1 MGRRNPRVLLEPLSF
16 PISTNRRSLHSHNH
30 PQYLQVTHSKV
41 MLLPLRT
48 MAIPLR
54 VIISRRPKLR
64 IIHRP
69 HIRRRKLII
78 NGHNQVINQIQVT
91 RNLRVNLLRSPMHHH
106 RATIK
111 DISLSMRPLT
121 PINRLMDRIQRGHSS
136 RGKHPISQTN
146 TAQSTD
152 YPTIVIPRR
161 ILTLHQLRRL
171 FISLHL
177 VPFHRLIS
185 PLVL

>member
-1 MGRRNPRVLLEPLSF
+1 MAPLSF
-16 PISTNRRSLHSHNH
+16 PININHRSLHSHKH
-30 PQYLQVTHSKV
+30 PQYLHVTHSKV

-48 MAIPLR
+48 MAIPLK
-54 VIISRRPKLR
+54 VTIRRLLKLR
-64 IIHRP
+64 TIHRQ

-78 NGHNQVINQIQVT
+78 NGRNQVINQIQVT
-91 RNLRVNLLRSPMHHH
+91 RNLRVNLLGNPVHHH

-121 PINRLMDRIQRGHSS
+121 PTNRLMGKIQRGHSS
-136 RGKHPISQTN
+136 MDKHLIRQTN

-152 YPTIVIPRR
+152 YPTILIPRR

-171 FISLHL
+171 FISL
-177 VPFHRLIS
+177 RLIPFRRLTS
-185 PLVL
+185 PPVL